1 MRSGPSSSLQQL
13 LLLQWRWKIYNLWSP
28 CETWCE
34 QHSMAWVSLFFDFYQ
49 FCSPLLT
56 GIFCACKCWLD
67 WQSNLGRTCLSG
79 GWCSF
84 WVCMLSGESKMHLNF
99 KLITNAARS
108 TPISYP
114 GVRCWRCIQVSRVA
128 SRSACSG
135 RKKSNRN
142 FLPSL
147 ANILRLSP
155 SFVQRYIVKYK
166 ETVHLLCCLFSC
178 LRHLIFS
185 TGSEFLS
192 CFVLYTRC
200 FF

>member
-192 CFVLYTRC
+192 CFVLYTQC